1 MKFRIGKD
9 GSGSN
14 IHASEPSKE
23 GLLLLGA
30 NLYETPPDDVLRAV
44 LSRGI
49 TIYTCRDYNFNTGSG
64 TIIASKD
71 NKRWKDIGS
80 YAIELGLSPEEA
92 EQLEQDV
99 IAAMGQGIAGSWY
112 GEFVFAFCA
121 AHLSQMY
128 VLHRREAPYLLR
140 LLGGKMVAH
149 VNKQWH
155 TVVISS
161 PWSEEAAPEIYGENL
176 KLYGENDV
184 SVSLVPA
191 LNASLA
197 GWHDYDL
204 FQQNDSVYSG
214 ALELGA
220 LLQTTTELDKQGE
233 FFANLF
239 QRVTPPPFGTYRM
252 DAWPEDVDKCRVPA
266 LQWDAMEET
275 TAYFRVKALIPGGP
289 VSFEQRNIDPDSIA
303 DFFNSA
309 PQQFEHYYTDPYP
322 YKDNDY
328 SLAQT
333 PTPVSKGGLGP
344 VRPGLYYKAGH
355 LVAIITGEYYGHVKG
370 ETLVESG
377 NQVNH
382 ETYEKVS
389 GIDGVITLANSSAYI
404 PSGAQPPDEMGF
416 AEGLIVGQRET
427 RMRFVRHFLHECSA
441 PAAATD
447 DGAIE
452 FRIAMTI
459 KTGTAKR
466 FVDNYRSTTV
476 SIEGFSKDNVSFDWR
491 ANLGT
496 EENPVEAWLEKTTDE
511 NGRKV
516 LIVPLDQGAL
526 ETETDAN
533 GLLYYSPLQEVT
545 ILIYARFTSSSVVG
559 SFRTAADEDLDFDTY
574 VPYEIKDLGIRGG
587 AANMLP
593 RGA

>member
-30 NLYETPPDDVLRAV
+30 NLYETPPEDVLRAV
-44 LSRGI
+44 LARGI

-99 IAAMGQGIAGSWY
+99 VAAMGQGIAGSWY

-155 TVVISS
+155 TVVISH

-176 KLYGENDV
+176 KLYGENDA

-191 LNASLA
+191 F
-197 GWHDYDL
+197 GCDL
-204 FQQNDSVYSG
+204 FEQNESVYAG
-214 ALELGA
+214 EITLGELLPA
-220 LLQTTTELDKQGE
+220 PTDLDKQGA
-233 FFANLF
+233 FFAHLF
-239 QRVTPPPFGTYRM
+239 QRVTPPAFGTYRM
-252 DAWPEDVDKCRVPA
+252 DAWPENIDKCRVPA
-266 LQWDAMEET
+266 LQWEAMEET
-275 TAYFRVKALIPGGP
+275 TDYFRVKALIPGGP
-289 VSFEQRNIDPDSIA
+289 VSFEQRNADPNSLA
-303 DFFNSA
+303 DFFNTA
-309 PQQFEHYYTDPYP
+309 PQQFENYSYDPIHGE
-322 YKDNDY
+322 KDY

-333 PTPVSKGGLGP
+333 PKPVSQGGLGP
-344 VRPGLYYKAGH
+344 VRPGLYYKAGR

-370 ETLVESG
+370 TIFTENGAQET
-377 NQVNH
+377 H
-382 ETYEKVS
+382 ADYEKVS
-389 GIDGVITLANSSAYI
+389 GIDGVITFAYSWAETH
-404 PSGAQPPDEMGF
+404 PEWKYPDEIGW
-416 AEGLIVGQRET
+416 ADDLVRGQRAT
-427 RMRFVRHFLHECSA
+427 GGRLVRHFLHEATA

-452 FRIAMTI
+452 FRIALTI

-466 FVDNYRSTTV
+466 FVDHYRSTTV
-476 SIEGFSKDNVSFDWR
+476 SIDGISKENYGNLQWR

-496 EENPVEAWLEKTTDE
+496 EENPVEAWLEQTTDE
-511 NGRKV
+511 NGRQV

-526 ETETDAN
+526 ATETNAD
-533 GLLYYSPLQEVT
+533 GLLYYSPFQEVT
-545 ILIYARFTSSSVVG
+545 ILIYARFTSSSVLG
-559 SFRTAADEDLDFDTY
+559 SFRTAPDEDLDFDTY
-574 VPYEIKDLGIRGG
+574 VPYEISDLGIRGG
-587 AANMLP
+587 EANMLP
-593 RGA
+593 RGGA

>member
-14 IHASEPSKE
+14 IHASKPSKE

-30 NLYETPPDDVLRAV
+30 NLYETPPEDVLRAV
-44 LSRGI
+44 LARGI

-128 VLHRREAPYLLR
+128 VLHRRDAPYLLR

-161 PWSEEAAPEIYGENL
+161 PWSEEAAPEICGENL
-176 KLYGENDV
+176 KLYGENDA

-191 LNASLA
+191 SNAKYA
-197 GWHDYDL
+197 GSYEYDL
-204 FQQNDSVYSG
+204 FQQDESVYAG
-214 ALELGA
+214 DIALGDLLPLDQELVDGGI
-220 LLQTTTELDKQGE
+220 DY
-233 FFANLF
+233 ANLF
-239 QRVTPPPFGTYRM
+239 KRITPPKFGTYRM
-252 DAWPEDVDKCRVPA
+252 DAWPQDVDKCRVPA
-266 LQWDAMEET
+266 LKSEQVGEFDYRYM
-275 TAYFRVKALIPGGP
+275 VKALVPGGP
-289 VSFEQRNIDPDSIA
+289 VSFEQRDADPNSLA
-303 DFFNSA
+303 AFFTSA
-309 PQQFEHYYTDPYP
+309 PAQFENYYIPFRGDT
-322 YKDNDY
+322 DY

-333 PTPVSKGGLGP
+333 PTPVSQGGLGP
-344 VRPGLYYKAGH
+344 VRPGLYYKEGR
-355 LVAIITGEYYGHVKG
+355 LVAIITGEYYGHIKG
-370 ETLVESG
+370 AIFTESG
-377 NQVNH
+377 DEVVH
-382 ETYEKVS
+382 AEYEKVS
-389 GIDGVITLANSSAYI
+389 GIDGVITHAYSWTER
-404 PSGAQPPDEMGF
+404 PSDTYFPDEIGG
-416 AEGLIVGQRET
+416 AEDPVRGQGKTTT
-427 RMRFVRHFLHECSA
+427 RLVRHFLHEATA

-452 FRIAMTI
+452 FRIALTI

-476 SIEGFSKDNVSFDWR
+476 SIEGFSKDNASFDWR

-533 GLLYYSPLQEVT
+533 GLFYYSPLQEVT
-545 ILIYARFTSSSVVG
+545 ILIYSRFTSSSVVG
-559 SFRTAADEDLDFDTY
+559 SFRTAPDEDLDFDTY
-574 VPYEIKDLGIRGG
+574 VPYEISDLGIRGG

>member
-14 IHASEPSKE
+14 IHASEPSRE

-30 NLYETPPDDVLRAV
+30 NLYETPPEDVLRAV
-44 LSRGI
+44 LARGI

-71 NKRWKDIGS
+71 NKRWKDIRS

-92 EQLEQDV
+92 EKLEQDV

-155 TVVISS
+155 TVVIRH
-161 PWSEEAAPEIYGENL
+161 PWSEEAAPEIHGENL
-176 KLYGENDV
+176 KLYGENDA

-191 LNASLA
+191 FNADYGGSYE
-197 GWHDYDL
+197 YDL
-204 FQQNDSVYSG
+204 FAQNESVYAG
-214 ALELGA
+214 EIALNA
-220 LLQTTTELDKQGE
+220 LLPAPSDLMEQDA
-233 FFANLF
+233 FFAHLF
-239 QRVTPPPFGTYRM
+239 QRVTPPAFGTYRM
-252 DAWPEDVDKCRVPA
+252 DAWPQDADKCRVPA
-266 LQWDAMEET
+266 LLFEEN
-275 TAYFRVKALIPGGP
+275 AGSVDYFRVKAIVPGGP
-289 VSFEQRNIDPDSIA
+289 ISIERRNLDPSSLA
-303 DFFNSA
+303 GFFNASPA
-309 PQQFEHYYTDPYP
+309 EFDGYYTPSGWER
-322 YKDNDY
+322 DY

-333 PTPVSKGGLGP
+333 PTPVSQGGLGP
-344 VRPGLYYKAGH
+344 VRPGLYYKAGR
-355 LVAIITGEYYGHVKG
+355 LVAIITGEYYGHIKG
-370 ETLVESG
+370 PTFTESG
-377 NQVNH
+377 QL
-382 ETYEKVS
+382 VS
-389 GIDGVITLANSSAYI
+389 NEAYTKISGVDGVITYATATMEA
-404 PSGAQPPDEMGF
+404 PSEARFPDEMGW
-416 AEGLIVGQRET
+416 ADGLIVGQRKTQT
-427 RMRFVRHFLHECSA
+427 RCLRHFLHECSA

-452 FRIAMTI
+452 FRIALTI

-466 FVDNYRSTTV
+466 FVDHYRSTTV

-559 SFRTAADEDLDFDTY
+559 SFRTAPDEDLDFDTY
-574 VPYEIKDLGIRGG
+574 EPYEIRDLGIRGG

-593 RGA
+593 RGGA

>member
-30 NLYETPPDDVLRAV
+30 NLYETPPEDVLRAV
-44 LSRGI
+44 LARGI

-155 TVVISS
+155 TVVISH

-176 KLYGENDV
+176 KLYGENDA

-191 LNASLA
+191 FDRSSYY
-197 GWHDYDL
+197 GYDL
-204 FQQNDSVYSG
+204 FQQNESVYDGDLSVG
-214 ALELGA
+214 AVIPVTWDFVEQA
-220 LLQTTTELDKQGE
+220 E
-233 FFANLF
+233 FLANLF
-239 QRVTPPPFGTYRM
+239 KRATQPPFGTYRM
-252 DAWPEDVDKCRVPA
+252 DAWPQDVDKCRVPA
-266 LQWDAMEET
+266 LYYDDISESAP
-275 TAYFRVKALIPGGP
+275 AYHVKALIPSGP
-289 VSFEQRNIDPDSIA
+289 VSFEQRNLDPNSLA
-303 DFFNSA
+303 DFFNSS
-309 PQQFEHYYTDPYP
+309 PQQFENYRLQTMEESDW
-322 YKDNDY
+322 

-370 ETLVESG
+370 AIFTESG
-377 NQVNH
+377 TNEVH
-382 ETYEKVS
+382 RTYEKVS
-389 GIDGVITLANSSAYI
+389 GTDGVITQATSTASVPDDAYF
-404 PSGAQPPDEMGF
+404 PDEIYG
-416 AEGLIVGQRET
+416 ASTGQRQT
-427 RMRFVRHFLHECSA
+427 ASRLVRHFLHECSA
-441 PAAATD
+441 PSAATD
-447 DGAIE
+447 VGAIE
-452 FRIAMTI
+452 FRIALTI

-476 SIEGFSKDNVSFDWR
+476 SIEGFSKDNISFDWR

-574 VPYEIKDLGIRGG
+574 VPYEISDLGIRGG

-593 RGA
+593 RGAGA